1 MTDQMTPLLE
11 TRNITKVF
19 PGVVA
24 LDDVSFSVLPGEVH
38 AVAGENGAGKSTLMK
53 IIMGQYK
60 ATSGEVWFDGK
71 PANFDN
77 PAQAL
82 QAGISM
88 IYQEISALPNL
99 TVAQNIFLG
108 REPMNSLG
116 LINHKKQIA
125 DTGKIIKEFNFNIS
139 PTTKLSELSIAQ
151 MQMIEIIKAVSM
163 DSKLIVM
170 DEPTSSLSS
179 EETQELF
186 RTIDKLKMQGVAIIY
201 ISHRMEEIFELADRV
216 TVFRDGK
223 LIDTKPVSEVTPG
236 SLVTMMV
243 GREIT
248 NLFPKEEVE
257 AGEIVFEAKDL
268 TSQGVFKNISF
279 HVRKGEILGLA
290 GLVGAGRTEIVRTIF
305 GLDPLS
311 SGEMFMDGKELYI
324 TCCEDA
330 IRHGIAMVSEDRK
343 NEGLVLC
350 RSITENIALPNLNQY
365 AKGQVLNHKA
375 ERKACED
382 ISKVLRTK
390 CSSIDQKAESLSGG
404 NQQKVV
410 ISKWLLANPRLM
422 ILDEP
427 TRGIDVGAKA
437 EIHALIS
444 RLAKEGMAVI
454 MISSEMP
461 EIMGMSDRIIVISE
475 GEVRGEF
482 DCKSGIPKEVLQ
494 EKILECE
501 VGRKNVREE

>member
-1 MTDQMTPLLE
+1 MTERITPLLE
-11 TRNITKVF
+11 VRHVTKVF

-71 PANFDN
+71 PANFEK

-82 QAGISM
+82 DAGLSM
-88 IYQEISALPNL
+88 IYQEISALTNL

-108 REPMNSLG
+108 REPLTPLG
-116 LINHKKQIA
+116 LIDHKKQIT
-125 DTGKIIKEFNFNIS
+125 DTREIIKKFNFAID
-139 PTTKLSELSIAQ
+139 PTTRLSELSIAQ
-151 MQMIEIIKAVSM
+151 MQVIEIIKAVSM

-179 EETQELF
+179 DESQELF
-186 RTIDKLKMQGVAIIY
+186 KTIGMLKAQGVAIIY
-201 ISHRMEEIFELADRV
+201 ISHRMEEIFNLADRV

-223 LIDTKPVSEVTPG
+223 LIGTHLVSEVTPS

-243 GREIT
+243 GREIN

-257 AGEIVFEAKDL
+257 PGEVIFEAKNL
-268 TSQGVFKNISF
+268 TSDGVFRNISF
-279 HVRKGEILGLA
+279 SVRKGEILGLA

-311 SGEMFMDGKELYI
+311 SGEMFMDGEKLRI
-324 TCCEDA
+324 KNCGDA

-343 NEGLVLC
+343 SVGLVLC
-350 RSITENIALPNLNQY
+350 RSLLENIALPNLHQFS
-365 AKGQVLNHKA
+365 KGQLLNHKT
-375 ERKACED
+375 ERKACEE
-382 ISKVLRTK
+382 ISKTLRTK
-390 CSSIDQKAESLSGG
+390 CSSIDQRAESLSGG

-410 ISKWLLANPRLM
+410 ISKWLLTNPRLM

-444 RLAKEGMAVI
+444 KLAKEGMAVI

-461 EIMGMSDRIIVISE
+461 EILGMSDRILVIGD
-475 GEVRGEF
+475 GEIRGEF
-482 DCKSGIPKEVLQ
+482 DCKSGMPKEILQ

-501 VGRKNVREE
+501 VGGNHE

>member
-1 MTDQMTPLLE
+1 MMGQITPLLE
-11 TRNITKVF
+11 TKHITKVF

-38 AVAGENGAGKSTLMK
+38 ALAGENGAGKSTLMK

-71 PANFDN
+71 LANFEK

-82 QAGISM
+82 EAGLSM
-88 IYQEISALPNL
+88 IYQEISALTNL

-108 REPMNSLG
+108 REPTNALG
-116 LINHKKQIA
+116 LIDHKKQIA
-125 DTGKIIKEFNFNIS
+125 DTAEIIKKFNFDIN
-139 PTTKLSELSIAQ
+139 PTTRLSELSIAQ
-151 MQMIEIIKAVSM
+151 MQVIEIIKAVSM

-179 EETQELF
+179 DETQELF
-186 RTIDKLKMQGVAIIY
+186 RTIEKLKKQGVAIIY
-201 ISHRMEEIFELADRV
+201 ISHRMEEIFKLADRV

-223 LIDTKPVSEVTPG
+223 LIDTKPVTEVTPS

-248 NLFPKEEVE
+248 NLFPKEQVE
-257 AGEIVFEAKDL
+257 AGEIVFEAKNL
-268 TSQGVFKNISF
+268 TSDGVFKDISF

-311 SGEMFMDGKELYI
+311 SGEMFMDGKKLRI
-324 TCCEDA
+324 TSCADA
-330 IRHGIAMVSEDRK
+330 IKYGIAMVSEDRK
-343 NEGLVLC
+343 SVGLVLC
-350 RSITENIALPNLNQY
+350 RSIMENIALPNLNQF
-365 AKGQVLNHKA
+365 AKGQILNHKA
-375 ERKACED
+375 ERKTCED

-390 CSSIDQKAESLSGG
+390 CSNIDQKAESLSGG

-461 EIMGMSDRIIVISE
+461 EIMGMSDRIIVIGD
-475 GEVRGEF
+475 GEIKGEF
-482 DCKSGIPKEVLQ
+482 DCTCGMPKEVLQ

-501 VGRKNVREE
+501 VGGRNER